1 VPVQSYWVSYA
12 KAFSPYSN
20 DNSPAQAQSPFCYA
34 QIKSSTV
41 VFYMLVF
48 TTSAISSTANVSRS
62 LGVGQHELSA
72 AAIIGMLFILFN
84 STITKS
90 HAPRSVL
97 SLELVNFIIFCAIAA
112 VLVVL
117 STNLLTAFFALE
129 LLGSIA
135 LYAFFVFGGY
145 NISGGAQQSLA
156 AVSSCIYQFVL
167 NFFGSVL
174 LYVSLSLTS
183 YYHNS
188 VNVFGAASRL
198 ASGWPLIAQSV
209 TAAALFAKLGT
220 GP

>member
-1 VPVQSYWVSYA
+1 
-12 KAFSPYSN
+12 
-20 DNSPAQAQSPFCYA
+20 
-34 QIKSSTV
+34 
-41 VFYMLVF
+41 MLVF